1 MNRRPKAEAKCRIGI
16 LGAGD
21 IAGRYIDGLRLQK
34 DFEIIAVASRTFKS
48 ATEIALQKGLRATST
63 DNLLADDEID
73 LILNLTPPA
82 FHFNLTQ
89 SALQSGKHVYSEK
102 PLATSLAEADLLIAL
117 ADQRGLML
125 ACAPATFMG
134 PVWSSA
140 RSLIRQGALG
150 RIVGATGTLV
160 YPGPNLFHHN
170 PEHLFSKF
178 GGPVFDMGV
187 YHISVLVS
195 LLGGINKVQAMK
207 SAGQD
212 QRSILAGPRTG
223 QTFPVTVP
231 THVACTLSFASGAV
245 ANLTLSFEGFGSR
258 APGLE
263 IIGDRGAICLP
274 QAGQFAGE
282 ILISS
287 ELFKWTVIEQAAD
300 AWSDRDWVI
309 GPVEAWRSF
318 LNGRQVGPSAERARH
333 TLDVLLA
340 IEAAARRG
348 LPQTVISGQL
358 IEFENEQLS

>member
-1 MNRRPKAEAKCRIGI
+1 MNQHPKAADKCRVGI

-21 IAGRYIDGLRLQK
+21 IAGRYIDGLRLHE
-34 DFEIIAVASRTFKS
+34 DFEIVAIASRTVES
-48 ATEIALQKGLRATST
+48 AAEIALQKGLRATST
-63 DNLLADDEID
+63 DNLLADDDID

-89 SALQSGKHVYSEK
+89 SALQKGKHVYSEK
-102 PLATSLAEADLLIAL
+102 PLATSLTEADSLIAL
-117 ADQRGLML
+117 ADQCGLML

-134 PVWSSA
+134 PVWKVA
-140 RSLIRQGALG
+140 RSLIRRGALG

-170 PEHLFSKF
+170 PEHLFSEF

-195 LLGGINKVQAMK
+195 LLGGVDKVQAMK

-231 THVACTLSFASGAV
+231 THVACALSFASGAV
-245 ANLTLSFEGFGSR
+245 ATLTLSFEGFGSR

-274 QAGQFAGE
+274 QAGQFEGE

-287 ELFKWTVIEQAAD
+287 ELFKWTVIEQIAET
-300 AWSDRDWVI
+300 WSERDWVT

-318 LNGRQVGPSAERARH
+318 LTGRQVGPSAERARH

-340 IEAAARRG
+340 IEAAARTG
-348 LPQTVISGQL
+348 LSQTVTSGQL
-358 IEFENEQLS
+358 IDLENEQLS